1 MTDILW
7 KPHPG
12 PQSHFIQCPV
22 KEVFYGG
29 ARGGGKTDAVLGE
42 WLAHSAPHGDKA
54 TGLVVRRYLVNLAD
68 MIARSKQ
75 IYGPLGAVYHEA
87 SKHWVMK
94 NGAVLRF
101 AYLERDSDADG
112 YQGHSYT
119 RIYVE
124 EIGTF
129 PNRDPINKLMAT
141 LRSGHG
147 VPVGFRATGNPGGPG
162 HHHVRSRYIDPA
174 PGGYT
179 PLVEEYTNPF
189 TGVTTTHERIFIP
202 AKVSD
207 NPSLNGTD
215 YVKNLQMS
223 GSPQLV
229 KAWLEGDWSVIDG
242 AYFDGWST
250 EKHVLQPFRIPG
262 SWLRFRSMD
271 WGYATPFSVQWW
283 AVVPEDFLATTI
295 SGREVL
301 LPKGALVQYREWY
314 GSVGDANKGV
324 RLDAEEIA
332 GGILERERG
341 EDIAYGVLDPSAF
354 NRTSGPSMAERMA
367 NKRVV
372 FRRADNTRVSK
383 RGAISG
389 WDAVRTRL
397 RGIDDLYPMMYVF
410 STCRHFIRTFPLL
423 QHDADGDPEDLDT
436 TGEDHAADACRYAM
450 VSRPWIPN
458 APQSAGQKAV
468 QYKISPSGRVSFNM
482 SVKELVEQKVNRRR
496 AKS

>member
-1 MTDILW
+1 VI
-7 KPHPG
+7 
-12 PQSHFIQCPV
+12 
-22 KEVFYGG
+22 
-29 ARGGGKTDAVLGE
+29 GE
-42 WLAHSAPHGDKA
+42 WLAHSAPYGQHA
-54 TGLVVRRYLVNLAD
+54 IGLVVRRELVQLAE
-68 MIARSKQ
+68 MIARSKMV
-75 IYGPLGAVYHEA
+75 YTPLGAKYAEA
-87 SKHWVMK
+87 AKEWTMK
-94 NGAVLRF
+94 NGARLKF

-119 RIYVE
+119 RVYVE

-174 PGGYT
+174 PGGYV
-179 PLVEEYTNPF
+179 PVVEEFLDPF
-189 TGVTTTHERIFIP
+189 TGQKTSKERIFIP

-207 NPSLNGTD
+207 NPSLGSD
-215 YVKNLQMS
+215 YVANIQMS
-223 GSPQLV
+223 GSPELV
-229 KAWLEGDWSVIDG
+229 RAWLEGDWSVIDG

-250 EKHVLQPFRIPG
+250 ERHVLKPFTVPR

-283 AVVPEDFLATTI
+283 AVVPEDWLARTI
-295 SGREVL
+295 SDREVL
-301 LPKGALVQYREWY
+301 LPKGALLQYREWY
-314 GSVGDANKGV
+314 GSVGDANKGL

-341 EDIAYGVLDPSAF
+341 EEIAYGVLDPSAF

-383 RGAISG
+383 RGPISG
-389 WDAVRTRL
+389 WDAFRSRL
-397 RGIDDLYPMMYVF
+397 RGIDGLYPMMYVF
-410 STCRHFIRTFPLL
+410 STCRHFIRTVPLL
-423 QHDADGDPEDLDT
+423 QHDRDNPEDLDT
-436 TGEDHAADACRYAM
+436 TGEDHAADAGRYACL
-450 VSRPWIPN
+450 SRPWLPS
-458 APQSAGQKAV
+458 APEGQADKKLAIRIGKGGQV
-468 QYKISPSGRVSFNM
+468 ITNM
-482 SVKELVEQKVNRRR
+482 TVKEIVEQKVKRR
-496 AKS
+496 AKR

>member
-1 MTDILW
+1 VTDIIW

-12 PQSHFIQCPV
+12 PQTHFIQCPT

-42 WLAHSAPHGDKA
+42 WLAHSAPYGEHA
-54 TGLVVRRYLVNLAD
+54 IGLVVRRQLVELSE
-68 MIARSKQ
+68 MIARSKM
-75 IYGPLGAVYHEA
+75 IYHPLQAVYHEA
-87 SKHWVMK
+87 QKEWRMH
-94 NGAVLRF
+94 NGARLRF

-119 RIYVE
+119 RVYVE

-179 PLVEEYTNPF
+179 PVAEEFTNPF
-189 TGVTTTHERIFIP
+189 NGQKSTHERIFIP

-207 NPSLNGTD
+207 NPSLDGS
-215 YVKNLQMS
+215 YVTNLQMS
-223 GSPQLV
+223 GSPELV
-229 KAWLEGDWSVIDG
+229 RAWLEGDWSVIDG
-242 AYFDGWST
+242 AYFDGWNT
-250 EKHVLQPFRIPG
+250 AKHVLKPFQVPR

-283 AVVPEDFLATTI
+283 CVVPEDWLATTI
-295 SGREVL
+295 VEREVL

-314 GSVGDANKGV
+314 GSVGDANKGL

-367 NKRVV
+367 DKRVV

-383 RGAISG
+383 RGPISG
-389 WDAVRTRL
+389 WDAFRSRL
-397 RGIDDLYPMMYVF
+397 RGIDGLYPMMYVF
-410 STCRHFIRTFPLL
+410 STCRHFIRTVPLL
-423 QHDADGDPEDLDT
+423 QHDRDDPEDLDT
-436 TGEDHAADACRYAM
+436 TGEDHAADAGRYAV
-450 VSRPWIPN
+450 VSRPWLPGRPD
-458 APQSAGQKAV
+458 ATAQEPV
-468 QYKISPSGRVSFNM
+468 QYKISKSGQVISNL
-482 SVKELVEQKVNRRR
+482 SVKEIVEQKVKRRKAR
-496 AKS
+496 